1 MDQTETRRLLAR
13 IQDLLAGV
21 AGAEGDEAGRIL
33 ARAQAEPGDPTGPA
47 LALVRKRAQGAP
59 LALVLGRQTFLG
71 VDLLAREDV
80 LAPRAETELLGREV
94 IALLRGLALAEPGR
108 ELWMVDMGCGSGN
121 LACGV
126 AMAIPQ
132 ARIWASDLTTAC
144 AELTRVNAARLG
156 LQDRIQ
162 VTQGDLFAPL
172 RDRGLEATLDLVA
185 MNPPYIPSA
194 SLARAHAGLLDHEPR
209 EAFDGGPYGIS
220 ILSRLMQDAP
230 AFLKPGGALL
240 FEFGLGQ
247 DRLVQ
252 ALAQRQSALA
262 QGRFVA
268 DAAGA
273 ARVAVFRKAPA
284 QAPEHDPIQGQTRM
298 PDFSGR

>member
-1 MDQTETRRLLAR
+1 MDQTETRHLLAQ

-21 AGAEGDEAGRIL
+21 AGAEGDEARQIL
-33 ARAQAEPGDPTGPA
+33 ERAQAQPGDTPRLA
-47 LALVRKRAQGAP
+47 LALAGKRALGAP

-94 IALLRGLALAEPGR
+94 ITLLRGLALAEPGR
-108 ELWMVDMGCGSGN
+108 ELRMIDMGCGAGN
-121 LACGV
+121 LACCV

-132 ARIWASDLTTAC
+132 ARIWASDLTAAC
-144 AELTRVNAARLG
+144 AELTRVNAARLA

-162 VTQGDLFAPL
+162 VSQGDLFAPL
-172 RDRGLEATLDLVA
+172 RNRGLEATLDLVV

-194 SLARAHAGLLDHEPR
+194 SLARTHAGLLDHEPR

-240 FEFGLGQ
+240 CEFGLGQ

-252 ALAQRQSALA
+252 TLAERQSAWS
-262 QGRFVA
+262 QCRFVSN
-268 DAAGA
+268 AAGA
-273 ARVAVFRKAPA
+273 ARVAVLRMAPA
-284 QAPEHDPIQGQTRM
+284 REREPLRL
-298 PDFSGR
+298 PD